1 MVVIVMYVIGVY
13 DINVKRVAKVKKIF
27 QRYMFWMQN
36 STFEGNLTKAQLR
49 ELKNELKLVTN
60 PKEDH
65 VIFYVIRNE
74 DVLKK
79 EVIGE
84 QHNEISNIL

>member
-1 MVVIVMYVIGVY
+1 MVVIGVY

-49 ELKNELKLVTN
+49 ELKNQLTLVIH
-60 PKEDH
+60 PQEDH

-79 EVIGE
+79 EVMGE
-84 QHNEISNIL
+84 QKHEVSNIL

>member
-1 MVVIVMYVIGVY
+1 MYVVGVY

-36 STFEGNLTKAQLR
+36 STFEGSLTQAQLR
-49 ELKNELKLVTN
+49 ELKNALKLVTN

-65 VIFYVIRNE
+65 IIFYIIRNE
-74 DVLKK
+74 DVVKK
-79 EVIGE
+79 EVIGDHH
-84 QHNEISNIL
+84 QDPSNIL